1 MYQPELGKITID
13 DELLTNISTKKSAQ
27 KMAVVSQD
35 SATLFDFPVRE
46 VVLMGRAP
54 HKKLMETDNNTDEKI
69 MQEALQKVGMSS
81 YENRSIATL
90 SGGEKQRVMLAR
102 ALAQQTHIL
111 VLDEPTNHLDIHHQL
126 QLMDLVK
133 TLDVT
138 IIAALHDLNIAAS
151 YCDIIYVMKDGK
163 MHTYGTPEE
172 VITESLLEEVFRV
185 HTSVKIHPITKK
197 THVTFL
203 SSIS

>member
-1 MYQPELGKITID
+1 
-13 DELLTNISTKKSAQ
+13 
-27 KMAVVSQD
+27 
-35 SATLFDFPVRE
+35 
-46 VVLMGRAP
+46 
-54 HKKLMETDNNTDEKI
+54 METDNNTDEKI

-138 IIAALHDLNIAAS
+138 IIAALHDLNIAEIGRAS
-151 YCDIIYVMKDGK
+151 CR
-163 MHTYGTPEE
+163 E
-172 VITESLLEEVFRV
+172 RV
-185 HTSVKIHPITKK
+185 
-197 THVTFL
+197 
-203 SSIS
+203 

>member
-1 MYQPELGKITID
+1 
-13 DELLTNISTKKSAQ
+13 
-27 KMAVVSQD
+27 MAVVSQD
-35 SATLFDFPVRE
+35 EAALFDFPVRE
-46 VVLMGRAP
+46 GVLSGRAP

-69 MQEALQKVGMSS
+69 MQEALQQVGMSS
-81 YENRSIATL
+81 YEHRSIATL

-111 VLDEPTNHLDIHHQL
+111 VFDEPTNHLDIHHQL

-151 YCDIIYVMKDGK
+151 YCDIIYV
-163 MHTYGTPEE
+163 
-172 VITESLLEEVFRV
+172 
-185 HTSVKIHPITKK
+185 KIGRA
-197 THVTFL
+197 HV
-203 SSIS
+203 

>member
-1 MYQPELGKITID
+1 M
-13 DELLTNISTKKSAQ
+13 TNISTKKSAQ

-90 SGGEKQRVMLAR
+90 SGGEKQRVMR
-102 ALAQQTHIL
+102 
-111 VLDEPTNHLDIHHQL
+111 
-126 QLMDLVK
+126 
-133 TLDVT
+133 
-138 IIAALHDLNIAAS
+138 S
-151 YCDIIYVMKDGK
+151 
-163 MHTYGTPEE
+163 EE
-172 VITESLLEEVFRV
+172 
-185 HTSVKIHPITKK
+185 HTSELQSRGHLVCR
-197 THVTFL
+197 
-203 SSIS
+203 